1 MANMPSMEV
10 VSWVVYYPYFWCY
23 IWLLNMGIYS
33 SILPIQIGGFMSGF
47 ITFYHT
53 NIPCCKCSFMC
64 GLTMGWLPRYYQT
77 PPDGGRKKSGGVNVV
92 SEPHKLDDLIEQ
104 MTNQSCG
111 CIWIL
116 IQAPYPLA
124 LESKTQENGV
134 GVHIPRCKAVCDTF
148 GDWKHDRSSLAHTR
162 RNNFQEEVSWPQLL
176 YSSLLDV
183 MSAELSDRWL
193 GSDTWNQC
201 RQCIDIYGSLYTYH
215 IYVVYIV

>member
-1 MANMPSMEV
+1 
-10 VSWVVYYPYFWCY
+10 
-23 IWLLNMGIYS
+23 
-33 SILPIQIGGFMSGF
+33 
-47 ITFYHT
+47 
-53 NIPCCKCSFMC
+53 
-64 GLTMGWLPRYYQT
+64 
-77 PPDGGRKKSGGVNVV
+77 
-92 SEPHKLDDLIEQ
+92 

-134 GVHIPRCKAVCDTF
+134 GVHIPRCKAVCNTF

-162 RNNFQEEVSWPQLL
+162 RNNFQEEVSWPQLF
-176 YSSLLDV
+176 YRSLLDV
-183 MSAELSDRWL
+183 MFAELSDRWL

-215 IYVVYIV
+215 IHITHISHTHITPSLHPWPRMEGDSCGNQWLPCLLHQNHIANTRNPTEK